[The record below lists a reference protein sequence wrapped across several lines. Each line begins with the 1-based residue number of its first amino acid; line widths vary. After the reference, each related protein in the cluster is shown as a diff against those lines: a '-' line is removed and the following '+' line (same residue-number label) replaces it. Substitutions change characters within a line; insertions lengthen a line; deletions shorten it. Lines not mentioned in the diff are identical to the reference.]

1 MMTALPRGPETP
13 GGEPQAPIPPW
24 QSRPAPCPTAPPPPG
39 DNGWVRTQ
47 GVDSAEE
54 EEGT

>member
-24 QSRPAPCPTAPPPPG
+24 QSRPAPCPAPPAPG

-47 GVDSAEE
+47 GGDSAEE